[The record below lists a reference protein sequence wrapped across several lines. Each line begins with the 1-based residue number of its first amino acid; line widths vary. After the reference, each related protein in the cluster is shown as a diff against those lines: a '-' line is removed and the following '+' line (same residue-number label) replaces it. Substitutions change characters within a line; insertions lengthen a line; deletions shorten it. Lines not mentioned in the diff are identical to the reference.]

1 MDTAR
6 LITSEFQSQQE
17 GGLLDEW
24 LETDTEPEPETEP
37 ETETEMETDSEPHY
51 IPPVPIHR
59 QNATLGAARDIHI
72 LHVDGV
78 TVGFRVTRAGNENN
92 NGTS

>member
-6 LITSEFQSQQE
+6 LTTSEPQPQQE

-24 LETDTEPEPETEP
+24 LETDTESESEP
-37 ETETEMETDSEPHY
+37 ETETETETDSEPHY
-51 IPPVPIHR
+51 IPPVHLPNPIHR

-78 TVGFRVTRAGNENN
+78 TVGFRVTRADN
-92 NGTS
+92 